1 MYVPKNKYQKDSP
14 EIPDIVVEWKT
25 GIVKGFRSEVEA
37 ERYINH
43 ICKKVAPDMDFS
55 ISSYILKI

>member
-1 MYVPKNKYQKDSP
+1 MYELRNKNKED
-14 EIPDIVVEWKT
+14 IPGKQDIVVEWKT

-55 ISSYILKI
+55 VSSYLLKY